1 MPHSFGIFINVFA
14 FLLVNENSKEIC
26 QEILFPSSL
35 RKMLL
40 TGKGF
45 KALLNYDHS
54 STISKFA
61 NWYVADTK

>member
-1 MPHSFGIFINVFA
+1 MFA
-14 FLLVNENSKEIC
+14 FLIVNENSKEIC
-26 QEILFPSSL
+26 EEILFPSSL

-40 TGKGF
+40 TGKRF
-45 KALLNYDHS
+45 KALLNHDHS